1 MRGGRAASCS
11 SKMTIG
17 GKKGKRHGRSRSHH

>member
-1 MRGGRAASCS
+1 MRGGRTCSS
-11 SKMTIG
+11 SKMTMG